1 MNRDIVGSMPETK
14 KVEFT
19 PAMAILAAGALVAIA
34 ILFTNYFPGP
44 GASAQQVDTA
54 PTPTVAA
61 NVPPVSAADHIVGS
75 VTAPIALIEY
85 SDFQCPYCSMVYP
98 TLKRIVEESNG
109 QIAWVHRNL
118 PLESIH
124 PQARPAA
131 LAAECVADE
140 LGNDAFWSF
149 TDAVMNNQSKMSP
162 AYYATIAAQLG
173 ANEQTFASCVSTEK
187 FGTKIDTESAD
198 AQASGGLGTPF
209 TIVAGNGIQVPVS
222 GALPY
227 AQFKAVIQAVQS
239 RQ

>member
-1 MNRDIVGSMPETK
+1 MPETK

-19 PAMAILAAGALVAIA
+19 PAMAILAAGGLIALS

-44 GASAQQVDTA
+44 GAAAQQIENSDTA
-54 PTPTVAA
+54 PEVAA
-61 NVPPVSAADHIVGS
+61 NVPAVSNKDHYFGS
-75 VTAPIALIEY
+75 ITAPIALIEY

-109 QIAWVHRNL
+109 KIVWVHRNL

-140 LGNDAFWSF
+140 LGNDAFWKF
-149 TDAVMNNQSKMSP
+149 ADTVMNNQSKMSP
-162 AYYATIAAQLG
+162 QYYASIAAGLG
-173 ANEQTFASCVSTEK
+173 ANAQTFASCVATEK
-187 FGTKIDTESAD
+187 FGSRIDAESAD
-198 AQASGGLGTPF
+198 AQASGGRGTPF
-209 TIVAGNGIQVPVS
+209 TIIAGNGVQVPVS

-227 AQFKAVIQAVQS
+227 AQFKAVIQAVES